1 MISCVMFDLDGT
13 LCDTLR
19 DLAEATNY
27 ALRQAGY
34 PEHPLEKYKQMVG
47 NGITK
52 LIERALPQ
60 QSPDPEEI
68 AGCRAAMLAYYQ
80 AHLLDY
86 TRPYPG
92 MEALIEALSRQGVGL
107 YVVTNKP
114 QAQAQAIVEALYP
127 GRFAG
132 VAGQRIDRPTKPDPW
147 GVHLF
152 LTQGGYRREQCL
164 FVGDSNVD
172 AQTAKAAGVRCAG
185 VTWGFRSRQELLEAG
200 AQWVVD
206 RPEALL
212 ELVKS
217 EA

>member
-19 DLAEATNY
+19 DLAEATNH
-27 ALRQAGY
+27 ALRQDGY

-52 LIERALPQ
+52 LMERALPREAAE
-60 QSPDPEEI
+60 PDQI
-68 AGCRAAMLAYYQ
+68 ARCRAAMLAYYQ

-92 MEALIEALSRQGVGL
+92 MEALVEALSRQGVGL

-114 QAQAQAIVEALYP
+114 EAQARAIVEALYP
-127 GRFAG
+127 GEFAG
-132 VAGQRIDRPTKPDPW
+132 VGGQRPDKPTKPDPW
-147 GVHLF
+147 GIELF
-152 LTQGGYRREQCL
+152 LSQGGYRREQCL

-172 AQTAKAAGVRCAG
+172 AQTAAAAGVRCAG

-200 AQWVVD
+200 ARWVVD
-206 RPEALL
+206 KPEALL
-212 ELVKS
+212 ELVES
-217 EA
+217 EG